1 MPNLP
6 SPWPQFLADV
16 DQSLS
21 EPVELHCVGG
31 FVLTAVYAIPRETSD
46 LDYIS
51 VIPQQA
57 LNELERIAG
66 ADSDLR
72 KKHKVWV
79 HVASGV
85 ADYPEDYESR
95 LTTLPLGLK
104 KLTLRVFEP
113 YDLLLAKL
121 TRNNPKDMQDVR
133 ALVQKLNLK
142 FDVLV
147 GRFQAEMS
155 WVANRSRHEQTLNV
169 VWKDYFD
176 STQQNTL
183 RPQASS

>member
-1 MPNLP
+1 
-6 SPWPQFLADV
+6 
-16 DQSLS
+16 
-21 EPVELHCVGG
+21 
-31 FVLTAVYAIPRETSD
+31 
-46 LDYIS
+46 
-51 VIPQQA
+51 
-57 LNELERIAG
+57 
-66 ADSDLR
+66 
-72 KKHKVWV
+72 
-79 HVASGV
+79 
-85 ADYPEDYESR
+85 
-95 LTTLPLGLK
+95 
-104 KLTLRVFEP
+104 
-113 YDLLLAKL
+113 
-121 TRNNPKDMQDVR
+121 MQDVR